1 MTDAEICRTN
11 GWKVGDVLE
20 GADVYGGVT
29 RIQITAIG
37 QRNVLAVKVR
47 DTGQGDAYEHTWSLQ
62 CRPWRK
68 VGEA

>member
-1 MTDAEICRTN
+1 VTDAEICRTN

-20 GADVYGGVT
+20 GVNAFDDLK

-37 QRNVLAVKVR
+37 RKHILAVQ
-47 DTGQGDAYEHTWSLQ
+47 DWLGIEIESTWSLG
-62 CRPWRK
+62 CRFWRK

>member
-20 GADVYGGVT
+20 GESHPDIRL
-29 RIQITAIG
+29 RIRITAIG
-37 QRNVLAVKVR
+37 RSNILAVKVR
-47 DTGQGDAYEHTWSLQ
+47 NTDEDDTYESTWSLQ
-62 CRPWRK
+62 CRQWRK